1 MTWRRGYTWNMPAEP
16 APESHVSTQVRSL
29 LVFGA
34 ATALVAWLGSMATQ
48 ESVDSQWFESL
59 EKPAFYPPNE
69 TFGIVWTVLYV
80 MIAVAGWLAWRSGGG
95 LRTLRP
101 WALQLVLNLGW
112 TIVFFALEEPPWAIA
127 VIVALFAASVWAAVE
142 MGRVSRVAGFLFVP
156 YILWIGFAGVLNGA
170 IVALN

>member
-1 MTWRRGYTWNMPAEP
+1 MPSPEPSTESKTWIQA
-16 APESHVSTQVRSL
+16 RSL
-29 LVFGA
+29 IVFAA

-69 TFGIVWTVLYV
+69 VFGIVWTVLYV
-80 MIAVAGWLAWRSGGG
+80 MIAIAGWLAWRNGGG
-95 LRTLRP
+95 LRTLVP
-101 WALQLVLNLGW
+101 WAVQLVLNLGW
-112 TIVFFALEEPPWAIA
+112 TVVFFALQEPPWSMV
-127 VIVALFAASVWAAVE
+127 VIVALFAAAVWTAVE
-142 MGRVSRVAGFLFVP
+142 MWRVSRVAGLLFVP

>member
-1 MTWRRGYTWNMPAEP
+1 MSTSGPTT
-16 APESHVSTQVRSL
+16 ESHTWIQARSL
-29 LVFGA
+29 LVFAA

-48 ESVDSQWFESL
+48 ESVNSQWFETL

-69 TFGIVWTVLYV
+69 VFGIVWTVLYV
-80 MIAVAGWLAWRSGGG
+80 MIAIAGWLAWRNGGG

-101 WALQLVLNLGW
+101 WALQLVLNLAW
-112 TIVFFALEEPPWAIA
+112 TIVFFALEEPPWAMV
-127 VIVALFAASVWAAVE
+127 VIVALFAAAVWTAVE
-142 MGRVSRVAGFLFVP
+142 MWKVSRAAGLLFVP